1 MVFYQDVPEVRSIV
15 KLCYDLGLHQG
26 QKQGDLSRR
35 PDSNA
40 SMESGQAS
48 HTIKKYPFVVIE
60 GLDGTGKE
68 SKPRMKHKF
77 KIVILYFYL
86 ILLSIFFY
94 ANRKNNID
102 PLLIKTASDEINVN
116 TSKEL

>member
-68 SKPRMKHKF
+68 SKLRMKHKF